1 MTDETINVKKGSGI
15 TTVELTATA
24 GNETSD
30 VIVNVVEK
38 QYKVTINMYSP
49 DFEMKA
55 GVSDVY
61 IYDKMVVEKSLFP

>member
-1 MTDETINVKKGSGI
+1 
-15 TTVELTATA
+15 
-24 GNETSD
+24 
-30 VIVNVVEK
+30 
-38 QYKVTINMYSP
+38 MYSP